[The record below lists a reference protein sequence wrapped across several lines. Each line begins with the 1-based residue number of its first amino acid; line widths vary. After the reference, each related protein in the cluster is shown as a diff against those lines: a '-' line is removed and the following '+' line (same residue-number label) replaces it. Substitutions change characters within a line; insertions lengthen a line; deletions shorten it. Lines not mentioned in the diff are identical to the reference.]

1 MISIIKYINSRILE
15 EGYMAFLFLFPTP
28 LAHHSESKSLALA
41 RLENRLSLVDVL
53 VLKVH
58 CVENAEYFK
67 MS

>member
-1 MISIIKYINSRILE
+1 
-15 EGYMAFLFLFPTP
+15 MAFLFLFPTP

-41 RLENRLSLVDVL
+41 RLENRLSLVDVI